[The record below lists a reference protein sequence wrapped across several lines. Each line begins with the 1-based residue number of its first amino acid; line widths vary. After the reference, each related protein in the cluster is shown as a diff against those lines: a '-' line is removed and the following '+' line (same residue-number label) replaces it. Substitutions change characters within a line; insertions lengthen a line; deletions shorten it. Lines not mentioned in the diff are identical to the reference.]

1 MKIYFLFFILLIII
15 VNSYITR
22 DISNS
27 CKEHKNASIK
37 NCGVFSINDDY
48 RCCFSSWSNSDINSN
63 FTNQNRECIYLE
75 NKIKIIKEVV
85 KNNSSKG
92 LDNFKIHCSSYF
104 LNNFSLLFLL
114 FIIL

>member
-1 MKIYFLFFILLIII
+1 MKIYFLCFILLIII

-63 FTNQNRECIYLE
+63 FTNQNRECIYLPNE
-75 NKIKIIKEVV
+75 IKEIKETVNSKKEEGYQNV
-85 KNNSSKG
+85 KI
-92 LDNFKIHCSSYF
+92 LCSDHF
-104 LNNFSLLFLL
+104 LQYYSILFLL
-114 FIIL
+114 LIIF

>member
-1 MKIYFLFFILLIII
+1 MKIYFLCFILLIII

-48 RCCFSSWSNSDINSN
+48 RCCFSSWTNSDKNSSI
-63 FTNQNRECIYLE
+63 TNQNGVCIYLE
-75 NKIKIIKEVV
+75 NKIKVIKEAV
-85 KNNSSKG
+85 KNNSNG
-92 LDNFKIHCSSYF
+92 LENFKIHCSSYF